1 MGFSPHPAAPSDV
14 KKYPI
19 KRIPRTRVFMKGRVN
34 MPRPSKDP
42 SLAVG
47 NSITKEDAAIRHKVK
62 EMFGAEVFDEIK
74 APSRLNS
81 NQKKIFNTIKQHIEN
96 AGVYGSIDAQ
106 MLETTAIAIDRL
118 QVIEKMIN
126 QDFDNIYNREL
137 MAAKSKYT
145 ADFMKGVEFFGMAPT
160 ARAKFGSLLTAK
172 KEEEKDPLLK
182 ILKPRSS

>member
-1 MGFSPHPAAPSDV
+1 MARHP
-14 KKYPI
+14 
-19 KRIPRTRVFMKGRVN
+19 
-34 MPRPSKDP
+34 KDP
-42 SLAVG
+42 KLATG
-47 NSITKEDAAIRHKVK
+47 NSISKEDAAVRHKVR
-62 EMFGAEVFDEIK
+62 EMFGADVFEEIK

-81 NQKKIFNTIKQHIEN
+81 NQKKVFNTIKQHIEN

-145 ADFMKGVEFFGMAPT
+145 ADFLKGVEFFGMAPT
-160 ARAKFGSLLTAK
+160 ARAKFGSLVANK
-172 KEEEKDPLLK
+172 KAEEQDPLLK
-182 ILKPRSS
+182 VLNKHKSS

>member
-1 MGFSPHPAAPSDV
+1 
-14 KKYPI
+14 
-19 KRIPRTRVFMKGRVN
+19 
-34 MPRPSKDP
+34 MPRPP
-42 SLAVG
+42 INPELATG
-47 NSITKEDAAIRHKVK
+47 NSISKEDAAVRHKVR
-62 EMFGAEVFDEIK
+62 EMFGADVFEEIK

-145 ADFMKGVEFFGMAPT
+145 ADFLKGVEFFGMAPT
-160 ARAKFGSLLTAK
+160 ARAKFGSLVANK
-172 KEEEKDPLLK
+172 KAEEQDPLLK
-182 ILKPRSS
+182 VLNKHKSS